1 MSFCWRHQTCKHKFQ
16 SFPKQAM
23 KKIVEPLTFEPQD
36 RRPLSKAR
44 SGKKTSLSFLC
55 RGSYTLEAAV
65 IIPIAAIF
73 FMTILFFFR
82 VLQVQTQVQE
92 ALYYSS
98 RKTAC
103 EASAVSSETALRI
116 SAEVYFRKELS
127 SYELPDQYIYGGKY
141 AVTLGNSDF
150 SGSDIS
156 LQANYYMKLPVTF
169 FSVKGISVQQQ
180 SASHKWIGDREHATE
195 EDYVYITEHGTVYHR
210 SRNCHYLDLS
220 IQTAAYGKI
229 PYLRN
234 KNDHKYYACSE
245 CVAENTKTET
255 VYLTNYGT
263 RYHSSLSCSG
273 LKRTIYL
280 ISIEKVGDKGPCGK
294 CGGSEKGG

>member
-1 MSFCWRHQTCKHKFQ
+1 MSFCWRHQTCNDKFQ
-16 SFPKQAM
+16 SFPKQATE
-23 KKIVEPLTFEPQD
+23 KTFEPLTFQPQD
-36 RRPLSKAR
+36 RRPPLKVR
-44 SGKKTSLSFLC
+44 SSKKTSLSFLWK
-55 RGSYTLEAAV
+55 GSYTLEAAV
-65 IIPIAAIF
+65 VIPVVAIF

-92 ALYYSS
+92 ALFYSS

-103 EASAVSSETALRI
+103 EASAVSSEAALLV
-116 SAEVYFRKELS
+116 SAEAFFRKELS
-127 SYELPDQYIYGGKY
+127 SYELPDQYIYGGKR
-141 AVTLGNSDF
+141 AITLANSRL
-150 SGSDIS
+150 SGDSVS
-156 LQANYYMKLPVTF
+156 LQANYYMRLPITF
-169 FSVKGISVQQQ
+169 FAVKGIAVQQQ
-180 SASHKWIGDREHATE
+180 SKSYKWIGDRENTTE

-220 IQTAAYGKI
+220 IQTATSGQIAN
-229 PYLRN
+229 LRN

-245 CVAENTKTET
+245 CVVKNTQTGFL
-255 VYLTNYGT
+255 YLTDYGT

-280 ISIEKVGDKGPCGK
+280 VSIEKVGGKGPCGK